1 VRRLRASFFR
11 YQVGSEQAMNDRSY
25 RLDNKLPLISFVDPT
40 ASSLFYQSLKAFGFA
55 TLVDHPIDMERVDRI
70 YSQWKTYFGE
80 APDPAMLMD
89 PLHQDGYF
97 STEVAES
104 AKGET
109 VRDFKEYFQFYPW
122 GRCPISLRDDLVAHY
137 QQCSDFAALLLRWVS
152 KHLPDSISDAFS
164 EPLDSMIEGSQQTM
178 LRVLHYPPVTV
189 DEDLPRAAAHEDIN
203 LLTILPASS
212 GPGLEL
218 QTNEGSWIDVPN
230 HPNQV
235 VVNIGDM
242 LQEATGGFL
251 TSTTHRVSTPT
262 ASQLAD
268 SRMSLPL
275 FLHARSDVQLS
286 ERYSAG
292 AYLGERLAEL
302 GIN

>member
-1 VRRLRASFFR
+1 
-11 YQVGSEQAMNDRSY
+11 MNDRSY

-164 EPLDSMIEGSQQTM
+164 EPLDGMIEGSQQTM

-292 AYLGERLAEL
+292 AYLDERLAEL

>member
-1 VRRLRASFFR
+1 
-11 YQVGSEQAMNDRSY
+11 MDHRSY
-25 RLDNKLPLISFVDPT
+25 RPDARLPLISFVDAD
-40 ASSLFYQSLKAFGFA
+40 ASATFYQSLKTFGFA

-89 PLHQDGYF
+89 PQHQDGYF

-122 GRCPISLRDDLVAHY
+122 GRCPASLREDLFDHY

-152 KHLPDSISDAFS
+152 EHLPDSISDAFS
-164 EPLDSMIEGSQQTM
+164 EPLDNMIEGSQQTM
-178 LRVLHYPPVTV
+178 LRVLHYPPVTL
-189 DEDLPRAAAHEDIN
+189 DAALPRAAAHEDIN

-218 QTNEGSWIDVPN
+218 KTNEGFWIDVPN

-286 ERYSAG
+286 EQYSAG
-292 AYLGERLAEL
+292 AYLDERLSEL
-302 GIN
+302 GVN